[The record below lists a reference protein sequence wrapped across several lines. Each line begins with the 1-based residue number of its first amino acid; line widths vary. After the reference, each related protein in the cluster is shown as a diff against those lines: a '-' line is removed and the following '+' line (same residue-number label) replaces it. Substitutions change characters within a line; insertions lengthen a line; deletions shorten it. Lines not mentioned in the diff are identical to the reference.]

1 MKIAVVGAS
10 GELGRRVL
18 GCLAHAGVTDLV
30 ATTRAPDHFYLPAPD
45 EGQRP
50 AVRQL
55 DLTDVSKAV
64 QTLKDCDRVIFTPIL
79 TLSEP
84 VATALREAGS
94 KAGVIM
100 VSSNNA
106 GIDYL
111 SPVYEDIRASEE
123 RVSKLSGDWAIV
135 RPTMLYGAPDDG
147 NIGRLTQIAMTRP
160 VLPMPGS
167 GKALHQPIHYSDMA
181 ELLAMLVVRQS
192 LPQIKVS
199 AFGSE
204 VLTLNEMY
212 RHILEQT
219 GSKALVLRPPLWAL
233 KSLTTLFGKIGPI
246 SKDQLK
252 RAELDRV
259 PTWPAMAD
267 WDAKTSFAQGVA
279 GIADAI
285 RTGAG
290 K

>member
-18 GCLAHAGVTDLV
+18 GCLAHAGHRDLV
-30 ATTRAPDHFYLPAPD
+30 ATTRTPDRYHLPGPD
-45 EGQRP
+45 SVSP
-50 AVRQL
+50 DVRKL
-55 DLTDVSKAV
+55 DLTDVASAV
-64 QTLKDCDRVIFTPIL
+64 QTLSDCNRVIFTPIL

-84 VATALREAGS
+84 VASALRASGSQAGL
-94 KAGVIM
+94 IM

-106 GIDYL
+106 GLDYT
-111 SPVYEDIRASEE
+111 SDVYARLRDGEDRISQ
-123 RVSKLSGDWAIV
+123 LSGDWAIV

-147 NIGRLTQIAMTRP
+147 NIGRLTEIAMTRP

-181 ELLAMLVVRQS
+181 DLLATLALRSS

-199 AFGSE
+199 AFGND
-204 VLTLNEMY
+204 VFTLNDMY
-212 RHILEQT
+212 RSILSAT
-219 GSKALVLRPPLWAL
+219 GSKAMVLRPPVWAL
-233 KSLTTLFGKIGPI
+233 RALTSVFGKIGPI
-246 SKDQLK
+246 SRDQLK

-267 WDAKTSFAQGVA
+267 WSAKTSFEQGVA
-279 GIADAI
+279 GIVETLKTRAA
-285 RTGAG
+285 